1 MVLSVYLLPSLLSAL
16 IVLAILPLWIKKA
29 HKISL
34 IWDDMNKFHSPKV
47 AGSGGVVV
55 VLGFVIGILSIV
67 TLTVFLYPQYDFLIE
82 MLALL
87 TVILMLGIIGII
99 DDILGWQ
106 HGGLSVSSRLVL
118 VALASIP
125 LIAIN
130 AGKSTIGLP
139 LLGELSLGVI
149 YPLVMIPIGIVG
161 ATTTFNFLAGF
172 NGLEAGQGALLIIGL
187 GIVSYLTGQ
196 PILFAISLCMVA
208 GLICFLIWNFTPA
221 KVFPGNSLT
230 YSIGGLTAALAILG
244 NFEKVAIFFFIP
256 YIIETFLKL
265 RGRLKMQSFGKPLPD
280 GSLTL
285 RYNKLYGLEH
295 VAIYSMEKLKI
306 KPTERKVVLTLW
318 AFQLIIILL
327 GFAIFWQGIVSGT

>member
-1 MVLSVYLLPSLLSAL
+1 
-16 IVLAILPLWIKKA
+16 
-29 HKISL
+29 
-34 IWDDMNKFHSPKV
+34 MNKIHSPKV

-67 TLTVFLYPQYDFLIE
+67 TMTVFLYPQYNLLIE
-82 MLALL
+82 ILALL
-87 TVILMLGIIGII
+87 AVILMLGIIGII

-106 HGGLSVSSRLVL
+106 HGGLSIRSRLVL
-118 VALASIP
+118 IALASIP

-139 LLGELSLGVI
+139 FVGDVNLGIL
-149 YPLVMIPIGIVG
+149 YPLLMIPIGIVG
-161 ATTTFNFLAGF
+161 ATTTFNFLAGY
-172 NGLEAGQGALLIIGL
+172 NGLESGLGALLILAL
-187 GIVSYLTGQ
+187 GIVSYLTGHT
-196 PILFAISLCMVA
+196 ILFAISLSLVV
-208 GLICFLIWNFTPA
+208 GLLCFLLWNFVPA

-230 YSIGGLTAALAILG
+230 YTIGGLTAALAILG
-244 NFEKVAIFFFIP
+244 NFEKIAIFFFIP

-265 RGRLKMQSFGKPLPD
+265 RGRLRMQSFGKPLPD

-295 VAIYSMEKLKI
+295 VAIYLMEKFNI
-306 KPTERKVVLTLW
+306 RPTEIKVVLALW